1 MIPCPL
7 CQASPAQQLEEAIQF
22 YHCPYCGTVFRHSQC
37 FVSPEKEK
45 ERYLLHENDVGNKQ
59 YQDFV
64 SPIVTAVCN
73 KFDPPGPG
81 LDFGAGTGPVISE
94 MLRGKGF
101 QMNLW
106 DPFFHNDPAV
116 LEHTYEFMVCCEVIE
131 HFHHPLAEFQ
141 LMKKL
146 LRPGGKLF
154 CKTALL
160 PKQTTFADWYY
171 KNDPTH
177 VIFYS
182 EKNLK
187 WIQQHVGFSEV
198 SVEEQLIIFKK

>member
-7 CQASPAQQLEEAIQF
+7 CQASTAQQLEVASQF
-22 YHCPYCGTVFRHSQC
+22 YDCPSCGTVFRHPQFFIS
-37 FVSPEKEK
+37 SEKEK
-45 ERYLLHENDVGNKQ
+45 ARYLLHENDVTNDH
-59 YQDFV
+59 YRAFV

-73 KFDPPGPG
+73 DFTPPGPG

-94 MLRGKGF
+94 MLRNQGYK
-101 QMNLW
+101 MNLW
-106 DPFFHNDPAV
+106 DPFFHPEASV
-116 LEHTYEFMVCCEVIE
+116 LEHKYKFIVCCEVIE
-131 HFHHPLAEFQ
+131 HFHEPFVEFQ
-141 LMKKL
+141 RMKNL
-146 LRPGGKLF
+146 LLPSGKLY

-160 PKQTTFADWYY
+160 PKKKAFANWYY

-187 WIQQHVGFSEV
+187 WIQRQVGYTDV
-198 SVEEQLIIFKK
+198 SVGEQLIIFDA